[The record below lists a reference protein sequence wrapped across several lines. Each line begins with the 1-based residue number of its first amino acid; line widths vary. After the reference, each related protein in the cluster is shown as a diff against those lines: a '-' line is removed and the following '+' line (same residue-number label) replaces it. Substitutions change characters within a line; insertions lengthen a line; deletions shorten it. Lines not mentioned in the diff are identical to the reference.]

1 MNKTSKQISQQLL
14 RNISRETNQFDL
26 KIGVLVKMVRPIE
39 GKEQVMSAFNKLLT
53 QYQKVESKVATKE
66 EEASAIKNQQ
76 LLTRATEYTVDNII
90 NGMATLQLDFGGAID
105 SIKENLTGESTKLNE
120 LKRAIAVERE
130 HLQQLSQVRL
140 VADALHILQQEHQE
154 KLQRL
159 AEETSLQQEKIA
171 QEITKSR
178 KVWQR
183 EQADFLTAVAE
194 EDELIAQQR
203 KQEEADYQY
212 ELARQRKIETD
223 EYEEDKR
230 QQERELAQ
238 IEQEKT
244 KDWIKREQYLADYKA
259 EFVANLDKIAGFEEK
274 IQAEY
279 NKAKGEAIK
288 EALSKAKVE
297 ADLLE
302 KEWEA
307 NQKGYELQVTS
318 LEVTIT
324 RHEQQIAQL
333 TNQLQESN
341 SQAQSLAMKAFNN

>member
-1 MNKTSKQISQQLL
+1 M
-14 RNISRETNQFDL
+14 
-26 KIGVLVKMVRPIE
+26 IE
-39 GKEQVMSAFNKLLT
+39 LIESKEQVMLAFDKLLT

-66 EEASAIKNQQ
+66 EEVSTIKNQQ
-76 LLTRATEYTVDNII
+76 LLTKATEYTVDNIV
-90 NGMATLQLDFGGAID
+90 NGMATLQLDFGSAID

-120 LKRAIAVERE
+120 LKRAIAVEQE
-130 HLQQLSQVRL
+130 HLQRLSQVRL

-154 KLQRL
+154 KIQKIT
-159 AEETSLQQEKIA
+159 EETTLKKENITR
-171 QEITKSR
+171 EITKSK
-178 KVWQR
+178 KVWQQ
-183 EQADFLTAVAE
+183 EQADFLTAIAE

-230 QQERELAQ
+230 QQERELSQ
-238 IEQEKT
+238 IEREKT
-244 KDWIKREQYLADYKA
+244 KDWIEREQYLADYRT
-259 EFVANLDKIAGFEEK
+259 EFTANVEKIASFEEK

-288 EALSKAKVE
+288 DALAKAKVE

-307 NQKGYELQVTS
+307 NQNGYDFQIAS
-318 LEVTIT
+318 LEATIT
-324 RHEQQIAQL
+324 KQEQQIGEL
-333 TNQLQESN
+333 TSQLQESN
-341 SQAQSLAMKAFNN
+341 SQAQSLAMKAFSN

>member
-1 MNKTSKQISQQLL
+1 
-14 RNISRETNQFDL
+14 
-26 KIGVLVKMVRPIE
+26 MVEPIE

-66 EEASAIKNQQ
+66 EEVSTIKNQQ

-120 LKRAIAVERE
+120 LKRAIAVEQE
-130 HLQQLSQVRL
+130 HLQRLSQVRL

-154 KLQRL
+154 KLHKL
-159 AEETSLQQEKIA
+159 AEETSLQQENITK
-171 QEITKSR
+171 EITKSK
-178 KVWQR
+178 KVWQQ
-183 EQADFLTAVAE
+183 EQADFLIAIAE
-194 EDELIAQQR
+194 EDNLIAQQR
-203 KQEEADYQY
+203 EQEEADYQY

-230 QQERELAQ
+230 QQERELSQ
-238 IEQEKT
+238 IEREKNQHWT
-244 KDWIKREQYLADYKA
+244 KREQYLANYKA
-259 EFVANLDKIAGFEEK
+259 EFTANLEKIASFEEK

-288 EALSKAKVE
+288 EAFAKAKVE

-307 NQKGYELQVTS
+307 NQNGYDFQIAS
-318 LEVTIT
+318 LEATIT
-324 RHEQQIAQL
+324 KQEQQIAEL